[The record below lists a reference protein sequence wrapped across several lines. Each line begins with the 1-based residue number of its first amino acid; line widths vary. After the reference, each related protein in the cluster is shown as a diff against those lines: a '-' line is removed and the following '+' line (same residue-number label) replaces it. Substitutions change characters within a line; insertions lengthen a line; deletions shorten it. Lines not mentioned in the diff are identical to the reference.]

1 MPKMRRVG
9 VLVRVSIANTRKN
22 VYNKR
27 VYDFGALY
35 PCLTKFPFYS
45 DYCGCKMKTVLN
57 FLGGY
62 FKKLDKIL
70 PLICAALSVFDIFL
84 VNSLYENGLIAESV
98 FKTQVYSVALG
109 FCGAIIIGMID
120 YKLISK
126 LWFVYAPAA
135 LILQLLLFTPL
146 GLQRDDDIAWLNLGF
161 ITIQPSEILKLVFIM
176 TLATHISKVG
186 DKLNSLP
193 NVLLLC
199 VHGMLP
205 VGLIM
210 LQGDYGSALIF
221 LFIFVCMMFVAGI
234 SWKYMIAAA
243 AAVPPA
249 LYVVWNYV
257 LAEHHKIR
265 ILVLFDEEVRQE
277 QLLDKYLQQY
287 RGQIALGSGQLTG
300 LGFHSD
306 NYTNVPEI
314 YNDFIFSYIGMTLGF
329 IGCIAVVIALAVL
342 CLKIL
347 SNASAADD
355 MLGKLI
361 CVGVFALITF
371 HCIIN
376 IGMVLSV
383 MPTIGIPLPFL
394 STGGTA
400 MIMMYAA
407 IGLVLSTTTHK
418 EKAKHMFYEE
428 KD

>member
-1 MPKMRRVG
+1 
-9 VLVRVSIANTRKN
+9 
-22 VYNKR
+22 
-27 VYDFGALY
+27 
-35 PCLTKFPFYS
+35 
-45 DYCGCKMKTVLN
+45 MKTVLN

-70 PLICAALSVFDIFL
+70 PLICAALSVFDIII
-84 VNSLYENGLIAESV
+84 VNSLYENGFIAENV
-98 FKTQVYSVALG
+98 LKTQVYSVVLG
-109 FCGAIIIGMID
+109 LCGALIIGMID
-120 YKLISK
+120 YKFISK
-126 LWFVYAPAA
+126 MWFVYAPVA
-135 LILQLLLFTPL
+135 LVLQLLLFTSL
-146 GLQRDDDIAWLNLGF
+146 GLQRDDDIAWLDLGI

-176 TLATHISKVG
+176 TLATHINKVG

-193 NVLLLC
+193 NVLLLL

-210 LQGDYGSALIF
+210 LQGDYGSALVF
-221 LFIFVCMMFVAGI
+221 LFIFVCMLFVAGL
-234 SWKYMIAAA
+234 SWKYIIAGAA
-243 AAVPPA
+243 VVPPA

-277 QLLDKYLQQY
+277 QILDKYLQQY

-300 LGFHSD
+300 LGLHSD
-306 NYTNVPEI
+306 SYTDVPEI

-329 IGCIAVVIALAVL
+329 IGCIAVVITLMVL

-347 SNASAADD
+347 SDASAADD
-355 MLGKLI
+355 LLGKLI
-361 CVGVFALITF
+361 CVGVFAFITF